1 MKLKDWISNIGPS
14 SIDKCAE
21 KFLNIEIEKEY
32 SSYPNFEEYISIIR
46 KNTKFKTKYTY
57 SFVLLKMAGVLVGMK
72 IHQEGGHFLFPNGMT
87 NILLLSYK
95 SVYLYYII

>member
-57 SFVLLKMAGVLVGMK
+57 SFVLLKNGWCVGWN
-72 IHQEGGHFLFPNGMT
+72 ENPSRGWSFPISKWND
-87 NILLLSYK
+87 
-95 SVYLYYII
+95 